1 MSADSSW
8 SAADLRAFERDLL
21 FAVRALERDES
32 PPKGL
37 AVKSYLDAEYP
48 EEINHS
54 RLYQNLD
61 AHVERGLLRKGTK
74 DDRTNEYATTEQAR
88 TLLKAFARRRAEQ
101 TGIELESD
109 CAPSQTNAFEQE
121 GES

>member
-8 SAADLRAFERDLL
+8 SVADLRAFERDLL
-21 FAVRALERDES
+21 FAVRALERQDS

-61 AHVERGLLRKGTK
+61 KHVERGLLEKAERDG
-74 DDRTNEYATTEQAR
+74 RTNEYATTEQAR
-88 TLLKAFARRRAEQ
+88 TLLNTFARRRAEQ

-109 CAPSQTNAFEQE
+109 SAPSQTDAFEQE